1 MSLLSKS
8 CVYGLRASLYVAG
21 FAVKREYVPIREIA
35 QQLDISFHFLTKILQ
50 QLTGAGLMES
60 YRGPSGG
67 VTLAKP
73 AEEISLFDIVSA
85 IDGDGLFS
93 ECVLG
98 LEGCGTHA
106 PCPLHETWAAQRGK
120 LHVALKAAT
129 LESLRDPV
137 KAAEFRLHDRDNKK
151 KKPRTKRAK

>member
-21 FAVKREYVPIREIA
+21 FAGERTFVPINEIA
-35 QQLDISFHFLTKILQ
+35 RELDISFHFLTKIFQ
-50 QLTGAGLMES
+50 QLTGAGLLES

-67 VTLAKP
+67 VKLAKP
-73 AEEISLFDIVSA
+73 ASEIVLLDIVKA

-106 PCPLHETWAAQRGK
+106 PCPLHATWAAQRGK
-120 LHVALKAAT
+120 LHDALEGAT

-137 KAAEFRLHDRDNKK
+137 KAAELRLHDRDND
-151 KKPRTKRAK
+151 KKPRAKRAK

>member
-21 FAVKREYVPIREIA
+21 FAEKREYVPINEIA
-35 QQLDISFHFLTKILQ
+35 RELDISFHFLTKILQ

-73 AEEISLFDIVSA
+73 AHEISLLDIVTA
-85 IDGDGLFS
+85 IDGAEMFS

-106 PCPLHETWAAQRGK
+106 PCPLHATWAAQRGR
-120 LHVALKAAT
+120 LLDALKDAT

-137 KAAEFRLHDRDNKK
+137 KAAEFRLHDRDNDK
-151 KKPRTKRAK
+151 KKPRAKRAK

>member
-21 FAVKREYVPIREIA
+21 FGGERKFVPIHEIA
-35 QQLDISFHFLTKILQ
+35 EQLDISFHFLTKILQ
-50 QLTGAGLMES
+50 QLTGAGILES

-67 VTLAKP
+67 VMLAKP
-73 AEEISLFDIVSA
+73 ADEVSLLNIVSA
-85 IDGDGLFS
+85 IDGDAVFS

-98 LEGCGTHA
+98 LAGCGTHA
-106 PCPLHETWAAQRGK
+106 PCPLHESWSAQRGK
-120 LHVALKAAT
+120 LLAALEGAT

-137 KAAEFRLHDRDNKK
+137 KAAELRLHDRDNGK
-151 KKPRTKRAK
+151 KKPRAKRVK